1 MSYPLSPNLPRG
13 VNLDPPTMIT
23 TCADKFADQSCFESY
38 VRNAIQKASNPQIL
52 VFTKVSSSWGE
63 QTVDSV
69 NQKRD
74 GYSTRKTY
82 NSWTKV
88 LRVIV
93 MSTEIHDCVQDW
105 WRLCELDLRDT
116 GVLTSFEQIQLVAR
130 VGTTLMFQSGPY
142 RGSQKEPD
150 FFLRANNDRLPSF
163 VIESGWSESWDD
175 LMNDMNLL
183 LVGGDGDISAVVILK
198 WSLNRNTMLVE
209 GAVELY
215 VRDRNGMP
223 VRRQREVI
231 FPAPPQTQNP
241 QRLELT
247 RKEIFGPHLLAD
259 PARNGPPNAMVYLEI
274 SHLRLVATR
283 ALQLMTFTPA

>member
-13 VNLDPPTMIT
+13 VNSDPPTIIT

-52 VFTKVSSSWGE
+52 VF
-63 QTVDSV
+63 
-69 NQKRD
+69 
-74 GYSTRKTY
+74 
-82 NSWTKV
+82 TKV

-198 WSLNRNTMLVE
+198 WSLNRNPMLVE

-223 VRRQREVI
+223 VI